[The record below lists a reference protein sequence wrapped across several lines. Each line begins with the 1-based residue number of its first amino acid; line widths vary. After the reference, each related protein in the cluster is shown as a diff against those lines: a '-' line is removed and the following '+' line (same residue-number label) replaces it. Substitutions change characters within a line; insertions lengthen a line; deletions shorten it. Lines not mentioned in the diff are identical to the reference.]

1 MKNPFIGCF
10 NKSVIVTYLGLASSL
25 SGIATLLIQNP
36 YESINRMDIAMIL
49 LIFAGICD
57 LFDGFIARKC
67 KRNETQKQF
76 GIQIDSLVDV
86 ISFLV
91 FPAIILLKM
100 NTNMLLLCILYL
112 ITGVT
117 RLAWFNIHT
126 DGHTDYYQ
134 GLPVTF
140 IAFFAPIIYS
150 LNLGFNHV
158 VFPILY
164 SIISLLFVLNI
175 PIKKPKSLVAYL
187 AFIIIAVGV
196 VVLIAC

>member
-1 MKNPFIGCF
+1 
-10 NKSVIVTYLGLASSL
+10 
-25 SGIATLLIQNP
+25 
-36 YESINRMDIAMIL
+36 MDIAMIL

-100 NTNMLLLCILYL
+100 NTNMLLLGILYL

-150 LNLGFNHV
+150 LNLGFNHI

-196 VVLIAC
+196 VVLIVC

>member
-10 NKSVIVTYLGLASSL
+10 NRSVIVTYLGLACSL
-25 SGIATLLIQNP
+25 LGISLLLTQNV
-36 YESINRMDIAMIL
+36 YESVNRMDIAMIF
-49 LIFAGICD
+49 LIIAGICD

-67 KRNETQKQF
+67 KRNDIQKQF

-91 FPAIILLKM
+91 FPAVILLKM
-100 NTNMLLLCILYL
+100 NTSMWWLASLYM
-112 ITGVT
+112 IAGVT
-117 RLAWFNIHT
+117 RLAWVNIHT

-150 LNLGFNHV
+150 LNIGFNNI

-175 PIKKPKSLVAYL
+175 PIKKPKSILAYALFSIVA
-187 AFIIIAVGV
+187 IGV
-196 VVLIAC
+196 VLLILC